1 MSRTRTLTHAEIAEL
16 VYGLALAKRKH
27 GKHIHECAREELMAN
42 DSNDAGFYR
51 DERERYELSED
62 TDNVLI
68 DLVVGGKI
76 MVVMDEE
83 DEECEYLP
91 KRSNIARNEDEDA

>member
-1 MSRTRTLTHAEIAEL
+1 MPKTRTLTHAEIAEL

-42 DSNDAGFYR
+42 DSNDAGFYH

-76 MVVMDEE
+76 IVVVDEE

-91 KRSNIARNEDEDA
+91 KRSNAVREEDTDA